1 MVSVR
6 ILQTAR
12 EFSVLSGFFYEAGLH
27 QGAREAI
34 LDMMAKKI
42 LVVDDELKIVQLVRA
57 YLQQA
62 GFSVI
67 TASNGKDALTLW
79 RAEQPALVILDLMLP
94 DVDGLDVAREIR
106 QKSNTPIIML
116 TARAEDADRI
126 AGLEIGADDYV
137 VKPFNPRELVARVR
151 AVLRRVKGLA
161 KPTVIEAS
169 DLVINLEGHEAYL
182 RGQRLELTPIEF
194 KLLETL
200 AEQPGRV
207 FTRLQLIEAL
217 SGTTYAT
224 LDRTIDTHI
233 KNLRRKIEP
242 DPQNPEYIV
251 TVRGVGYKFREQ

>member
-1 MVSVR
+1 MS
-6 ILQTAR
+6 
-12 EFSVLSGFFYEAGLH
+12 
-27 QGAREAI
+27 
-34 LDMMAKKI
+34 KKI

-62 GFSVI
+62 GFSVL

-79 RAEQPALVILDLMLP
+79 KVEQPALVVLDLMLP
-94 DVDGLDVAREIR
+94 DMDGFDVAREIR
-106 QKSNTPIIML
+106 KRSNTPIIML
-116 TARAEDADRI
+116 TARVEDADRI

-151 AVLRRVKGLA
+151 AVLRRTESPIQ
-161 KPTVIEAS
+161 PTVIES
-169 DLVINLEGHEAYL
+169 GKLIIHLDKYEAYL
-182 RGQRLELTPIEF
+182 GEKRLELTPIEF
-194 KLLETL
+194 KLLATL
-200 AEQPGRV
+200 ASQPGRV

-242 DPQNPEYIV
+242 DPQNPQYIL
-251 TVRGVGYKFREQ
+251 TVRGAGYKFRDPSP

>member
-1 MVSVR
+1 
-6 ILQTAR
+6 
-12 EFSVLSGFFYEAGLH
+12 
-27 QGAREAI
+27 
-34 LDMMAKKI
+34 MAKKI

-62 GFSVI
+62 GFSVV

-79 RAEQPALVILDLMLP
+79 KVEQPALVVLDLMLP
-94 DVDGLDVAREIR
+94 DIDGLDVAWEIR
-106 QKSNTPIIML
+106 QKSGTPIIML

-151 AVLRRVKGLA
+151 AVLRRAEGVS
-161 KPTVIEAS
+161 KPSVIEAG
-169 DLVINLEGHEAYL
+169 DLVIHLDSYTAYL
-182 RGQRLELTPIEF
+182 NGKPLDLTPIEF
-194 KLLETL
+194 KILATL

-233 KNLRRKIEP
+233 KNLRRKIER
-242 DPQNPEYIV
+242 DSQNPEYIV
-251 TVRGVGYKFREQ
+251 TVRGVGYKFREL

>member
-1 MVSVR
+1 
-6 ILQTAR
+6 
-12 EFSVLSGFFYEAGLH
+12 
-27 QGAREAI
+27 
-34 LDMMAKKI
+34 MAKKI

-62 GFSVI
+62 NFAVL
-67 TASNGKDALTLW
+67 TASTGKDALTLW
-79 RAEQPALVILDLMLP
+79 KVEQPALIVLDLMLP
-94 DVDGLDVAREIR
+94 DMDGLDVAREIR
-106 QKSNTPIIML
+106 KRSSTPIIML

-151 AVLRRVKGLA
+151 AVLRRVEGSA
-161 KPTVIEAS
+161 KPTVIEAG
-169 DLVINLEGHEAYL
+169 DLVINLDSYEAYL
-182 RGQRLELTPIEF
+182 KGERLDLTPIEF
-194 KLLETL
+194 KLLAAL

-207 FTRLQLIEAL
+207 FTRLQLIESL

-233 KNLRRKIEP
+233 KNLRRKIER
-242 DPQNPEYIV
+242 DPQNPEYIL

>member
-1 MVSVR
+1 MTQSCTR
-6 ILQTAR
+6 
-12 EFSVLSGFFYEAGLH
+12 GL
-27 QGAREAI
+27 GDAI

-62 GFSVI
+62 GFAVL
-67 TASNGKDALTLW
+67 TASTGKDALTLW
-79 RAEQPALVILDLMLP
+79 RVEQPALVVLDLMLP
-94 DVDGLDVAREIR
+94 DMDGLDVTREIR
-106 QKSNTPIIML
+106 QKSNIPIIML

-151 AVLRRVKGLA
+151 AVLRRVEGST
-161 KPTVIEAS
+161 KPTVIEVG
-169 DLVINLEGHEAYL
+169 DLVINVDSHEAYL
-182 RGQRLELTPIEF
+182 DTKLLDLTPIEF
-194 KLLETL
+194 KLLATL

-233 KNLRRKIEP
+233 KNLRKKIER
-242 DPQNPEYIV
+242 DPQNPEYIL
-251 TVRGVGYKFREQ
+251 TVRGVGYKFQEQGL